1 MGTLRTI
8 PKELKDQILLRIKRD
23 GVSVLQASKD
33 HGVST
38 KTIYNW
44 SNKDLDKFPSYRDYA
59 RLKKQNQDLM
69 ILIGQLTLE
78 NKKLKKNRNYEK
90 YRSK

>member
-1 MGTLRTI
+1 MGTFRAI
-8 PKELKDQILLRIKRD
+8 PKELKEQIISRIKND
-23 GVSVLQASKD
+23 GISVLQASKD

-44 SNKDLDKFPSYRDYA
+44 LNKDLDKSPSCRDYA
-59 RLKKQNQDLM
+59 HLRKQNQDLM

-90 YRSK
+90 YSSK